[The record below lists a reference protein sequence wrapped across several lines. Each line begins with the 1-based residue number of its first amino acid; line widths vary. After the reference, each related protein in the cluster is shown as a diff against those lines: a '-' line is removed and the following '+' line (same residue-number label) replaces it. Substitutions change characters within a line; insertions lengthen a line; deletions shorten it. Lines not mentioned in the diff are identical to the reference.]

1 MVEIHSLLRSL
12 LGEALSVKLVS
23 LVSSNIM
30 KTCRL
35 WNLYGPAETTID
47 CAFHLV
53 DADVEGNSVPI
64 GRPLPGY
71 SCVILDD
78 FSQPVFVGQEGELLV
93 GGVGVFAGYLGRD
106 DLTKK
111 ALVEIDGQVFYRT
124 GDLVRFDNSGVLHY
138 EGRKDHQIKLR
149 GQRIELG
156 EIERC
161 LLDVSSKVSGC
172 VVVKW
177 GEDHLVAYVQSDGM
191 EEEQLR
197 EHCRSH
203 LAPFMVPS
211 MFIVLEQLPLNA
223 NGKLDRKRL
232 PTPDFSRLSLSGQMN
247 RHVEPRDELETRIH
261 SLWCEVL
268 QCSPISTIDS
278 IFTIG
283 GHSLTLM
290 QLYHRYKSMFDFD
303 RHAVGITQMFQHP
316 TIVDHARY
324 IRQSLNTESCQEEP
338 WLPLNITRGK
348 CSYRVNGSDR
358 LCLGPRYCWSVM

>member
-1 MVEIHSLLRSL
+1 MNLVGLVKSSVE
-12 LGEALSVKLVS
+12 
-23 LVSSNIM
+23 
-30 KTCRL
+30 KTCQL
-35 WNLYGPAETTID
+35 WNLYGPAEAT
-47 CAFHLV
+47 LV
-53 DADVEGNSVPI
+53 ATYHPITSAAETRSIPI

-138 EGRKDHQIKLR
+138 EGRKDHQIKLH

-177 GEDHLVAYVQSDGM
+177 GEDHLVAYVQSDDM
-191 EEEQLR
+191 EEEEQLR

-232 PTPDFSRLSLSGQMN
+232 PTPDFSRLSLSGKMN
-247 RHVEPRDELETRIH
+247 RHVEPSNELETRIH

-268 QCSPISTIDS
+268 RCSSISTIDS

-290 QLYHRYKSMFDFD
+290 QLYHRYKTMFDFD
-303 RHAVGITQMFQHP
+303 TRVVTIAQMFQHP

-324 IRQSLNTESCQEEP
+324 IRQSLNTEQCHEEL

-348 CSYRVNGSDR
+348 TISTI
-358 LCLGPRYCWSVM
+358 LGQPQFSCF